1 MNDDQ
6 LHNNQ
11 HHSDHGAHDALPD
24 EALDRL
30 IVSARASYHVPP
42 APDLDALWRGVE
54 AQRGRRGS
62 QTIATRWWR
71 VAGIAAAIVL
81 AFTLGRVSVRSAG
94 VELPMVASAPGTGA
108 NTASIPP
115 SNTPGNTPVTT
126 TTSELLGQTA
136 VLLAALPADGADP
149 ASDRRFAQQAGELL
163 TTTRL
168 LLSSRATESDP
179 ALRRLLED
187 LELMLA
193 QVARLRAGE
202 TRTEREL
209 ITEALQQQNLVPR
222 IRTIAAGLGAGAD

>member
-1 MNDDQ
+1 MNDDE
-6 LHNNQ
+6 LPDIQ
-11 HHSDHGAHDALPD
+11 HPHDALPD

-30 IVSARASYHVPP
+30 IASARASYHVPP

-54 AQRGRRGS
+54 ARRGRRGTR
-62 QTIATRWWR
+62 TIATRWWR
-71 VAGIAAAIVL
+71 AAGIAAAIVL
-81 AFTLGRVSVRSAG
+81 AFTLGRASVRSAG
-94 VELPMVASAPGTGA
+94 VELPVVASAEDAGA
-108 NTASIPP
+108 NNTANS
-115 SNTPGNTPVTT
+115 SANTPVTT
-126 TTSELLGQTA
+126 TTSQLLGQTA
-136 VLLAALPADGADP
+136 VLLTALPVDGADP

-168 LLSSRATESDP
+168 LLSSRAAESDP
-179 ALRRLLED
+179 TLRTLLED

>member
-6 LHNNQ
+6 LHNDHNNQ
-11 HHSDHGAHDALPD
+11 DALDALPD
-24 EALDRL
+24 AALDRL

-54 AQRGRRGS
+54 ARRGRRATK
-62 QTIATRWWR
+62 TIATVWWR
-71 VAGIAAAIVL
+71 AAGIAAAIVL
-81 AFTLGRVSVRSAG
+81 AFTLGRVSGRSAA
-94 VELPMVASAPGTGA
+94 VELPMVASKLPAGA
-108 NTASIPP
+108 NTPA
-115 SNTPGNTPVTT
+115 NTAANTPVTT

-136 VLLAALPADGADP
+136 VLLTALPADGADP

-179 ALRRLLED
+179 ALRTLLED

>member
-1 MNDDQ
+1 MNNDELPDI
-6 LHNNQ
+6 Q
-11 HHSDHGAHDALPD
+11 HPHDALPD

-54 AQRGRRGS
+54 ARRGRRGTR
-62 QTIATRWWR
+62 TIATHWWR

-81 AFTLGRVSVRSAG
+81 AFTLGRASVRSAG
-94 VELPMVASAPGTGA
+94 VELPVVASAEHAGA
-108 NTASIPP
+108 NTTANS
-115 SNTPGNTPVTT
+115 SANTPVTT
-126 TTSELLGQTA
+126 TTSQLLGQTA
-136 VLLAALPADGADP
+136 VLLTALPVDGADP

-168 LLSSRATESDP
+168 LLSSRAAESDP
-179 ALRRLLED
+179 TLRTLLED

>member
-6 LHNNQ
+6 LHTN
-11 HHSDHGAHDALPD
+11 HDTYDALPD

-30 IVSARASYHVPP
+30 IVNARASYHVPP

-54 AQRGRRGS
+54 AQRGRRGRR
-62 QTIATRWWR
+62 TIATRWWR

-94 VELPMVASAPGTGA
+94 VGLPMVASAPRAGA
-108 NTASIPP
+108 NTPTSTPTSTPTGTPAS
-115 SNTPGNTPVTT
+115 TPVTT

-136 VLLAALPADGADP
+136 VLLTALPADGADP

-179 ALRRLLED
+179 ALRTLLED

>member
-1 MNDDQ
+1 MTDDQ

-11 HHSDHGAHDALPD
+11 DTHDTLPD

-54 AQRGRRGS
+54 AQRGRRG
-62 QTIATRWWR
+62 TRMIATRWWR
-71 VAGIAAAIVL
+71 VAGIAAAIVF

-108 NTASIPP
+108 NTPAS
-115 SNTPGNTPVTT
+115 TPVTT

-136 VLLAALPADGADP
+136 VLLTALPADGADP

-179 ALRRLLED
+179 ALRTLLED

>member
-1 MNDDQ
+1 MNDDE
-6 LHNNQ
+6 LPDIQ
-11 HHSDHGAHDALPD
+11 HPRDTLPD

-30 IVSARASYHVPP
+30 IVSARATYRVPP

-54 AQRGRRGS
+54 AQRGRRATR
-62 QTIATRWWR
+62 TIATRWWR

-81 AFTLGRVSVRSAG
+81 AFTLGRASVRSAG
-94 VELPMVASAPGTGA
+94 VELPAVASAPRAGA
-108 NTASIPP
+108 NTSA
-115 SNTPGNTPVTT
+115 NTPVTT
-126 TTSELLGQTA
+126 TTSQLLGQTA
-136 VLLAALPADGADP
+136 VLLTALPADGADP

-168 LLSSRATESDP
+168 LLSSRAAESDP
-179 ALRRLLED
+179 TLRTLLED

-193 QVARLRAGE
+193 QVARLRNGE

>member
-1 MNDDQ
+1 MNDEP
-6 LHNNQ
+6 LHD
-11 HHSDHGAHDALPD
+11 HHDTHSVLPD

-30 IVSARASYHVPP
+30 VVSARASYHVPP
-42 APDLDALWRGVE
+42 PPDLDALWRGVE
-54 AQRGRRGS
+54 ARRERRDTR
-62 QTIATRWWR
+62 TIATRWWR
-71 VAGIAAAIVL
+71 AAGIAAAIVL
-81 AFTLGRVSVRSAG
+81 AFTLGRVSGRSAG
-94 VELPMVASAPGTGA
+94 VELPVVASAEHAGA
-108 NTASIPP
+108 SNTATAPANS
-115 SNTPGNTPVTT
+115 SANTPVTT
-126 TTSELLGQTA
+126 TTSQLLGQTA
-136 VLLAALPADGADP
+136 VLLTALPVDGADP

-168 LLSSRATESDP
+168 LLSSRAAESDP
-179 ALRRLLED
+179 TLRTLLED

>member
-6 LHNNQ
+6 PHNDQSLH
-11 HHSDHGAHDALPD
+11 DHDAHGALPD

-30 IVSARASYHVPP
+30 IVCARASYHVPP

-54 AQRGRRGS
+54 AQRGRRGTHS
-62 QTIATRWWR
+62 IATRWWR

-94 VELPMVASAPGTGA
+94 EELPMVASTPRAGGT
-108 NTASIPP
+108 TS
-115 SNTPGNTPVTT
+115 SSTPVTT

-136 VLLAALPADGADP
+136 VLLTALPGDGADP

-179 ALRRLLED
+179 ALRTLLED

-193 QVARLRAGE
+193 QVARLRSGE